1 MIHPTNIYITKPLY
15 GCCFRHFS
23 TSESAKKG
31 RYYLTTWSLNLTNNF
46 LTAPLRMLIDC
57 ETTDSNTRTQEV
69 TKINKSSQE
78 PQTVPEQVASIPF
91 GVCSSRSQGPQA
103 EIDTNN
109 LPIEG
114 ERKGEIPLN
123 EDMLNVIA
131 FNYSFQH
138 AGPSEVEETEGVYRK
153 YLEKVREID
162 SQIQSFRSTITLECG
177 TLQFLEELWLDYS
190 KGHLNEMVRTLL
202 VTKGILKD
210 FGLATVKL
218 YITIMDEEYRACR
231 EYLLNRTGMSSHVI
245 PTWPVPYG

>member
-1 MIHPTNIYITKPLY
+1 
-15 GCCFRHFS
+15 
-23 TSESAKKG
+23 
-31 RYYLTTWSLNLTNNF
+31 
-46 LTAPLRMLIDC
+46 MLIDC

-91 GVCSSRSQGPQA
+91 GVCSSRSQGPKA
-103 EIDTNN
+103 EIDTND

-153 YLEKVREID
+153 YLENVREID

-177 TLQFLEELWLDYS
+177 TLQFLEELWLS
-190 KGHLNEMVRTLL
+190 LVRLFKRPFKRNGVDFTRDKRDIERFRPRNGKALHHYYGRGIQSLSRILL
-202 VTKGILKD
+202 EPNRYVFTCDSCMASSIRLSFILSE
-210 FGLATVKL
+210 LAAFRNQARYTMMKIKPAPAQMSRRTQFIRVNNK
-218 YITIMDEEYRACR
+218 TIEK
-231 EYLLNRTGMSSHVI
+231 
-245 PTWPVPYG
+245 

>member
-1 MIHPTNIYITKPLY
+1 
-15 GCCFRHFS
+15 
-23 TSESAKKG
+23 
-31 RYYLTTWSLNLTNNF
+31 
-46 LTAPLRMLIDC
+46 MLIDC
-57 ETTDSNTRTQEV
+57 ETTDSNIRTQEV

-114 ERKGEIPLN
+114 ERKGGIPLT
-123 EDMLNVIA
+123 ED
-131 FNYSFQH
+131 FNYRFQH

-153 YLEKVREID
+153 YLGNVREID
-162 SQIQSFRSTITLECG
+162 SQIQSFRLTITLECG

-202 VTKGILKD
+202 VAEGILKD

-218 YITIMDEEYRACR
+218 YITIRDEEYRACR
-231 EYLLNRTGMSSHVI
+231 EYFLNRTGMFSHVI
-245 PTWPVPYG
+245 PTYTWPVQYA